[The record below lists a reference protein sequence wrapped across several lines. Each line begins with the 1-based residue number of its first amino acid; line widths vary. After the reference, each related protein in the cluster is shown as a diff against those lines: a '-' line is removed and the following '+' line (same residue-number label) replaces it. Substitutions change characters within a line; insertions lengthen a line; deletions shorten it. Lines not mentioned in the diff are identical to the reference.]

1 MERSIDEIYEIYER
15 YCNSLKYCNR
25 FFVDKEIHDFF
36 DKIIENNTRII
47 PRNNILY
54 RARINK
60 EGDSTPFRDKD
71 IGLPPRNILSLGR
84 VNPYG
89 INYLYLAIDIE
100 TAISEVRP
108 KINDYVTVGSFK
120 VKRNINVVELSTV
133 ACCTIRKGNIPTAK
147 EILNFMSCLSIE
159 FRKPIDS
166 LKELEYLPMQYFT
179 EYCKFKGID
188 GVKFLSSVMSN
199 SIDEEFNKHFN
210 ITLFDDTNVEY
221 VDSEVYEIDKI
232 KYEFEKIV

>member
-1 MERSIDEIYEIYER
+1 MERSIDEIYEIYKR

-25 FFVDKEIHDFF
+25 FFVDKEIHKFF
-36 DKIIENNTRII
+36 DKIIENNTSII
-47 PRNNILY
+47 PKNNILY

-71 IGLPPRNILSLGR
+71 IGLPPQNILSLGR

-89 INYLYLAIDIE
+89 INYLYLATDAK

-108 KINDYVTVGSFK
+108 NINNYVTVGRFK
-120 VKRNINVVELSTV
+120 AEKDIRVVVFSMSSYGGGPIGET
-133 ACCTIRKGNIPTAK
+133 PTAI
-147 EILNFMSCLSIE
+147 ETMRFAMYLSSE

-166 LKELEYLPMQYFT
+166 LKELEYLPMQYFS
-179 EYCKFKGID
+179 EYCKAKGID

-199 SIDEEFNKHFN
+199 NMDKHFYYGYQ
-210 ITLFDDTNVEY
+210 IIMIK
-221 VDSEVYEIDKI
+221 ID
-232 KYEFEKIV
+232 FPLVRN

>member
-1 MERSIDEIYEIYER
+1 MERSIDEIYEIYKR

-25 FFVDKEIHDFF
+25 FFVDKEIHEFF

-54 RARINK
+54 RARINN

-71 IGLPPRNILSLGR
+71 IGLPPQNILSLGR

-89 INYLYLAIDIE
+89 INYLYLATDAE

-108 KINDYVTVGSFK
+108 KINDYVTIGSFK
-120 VKRNINVVELSTV
+120 AKRNIKVVELSMVTCAGGSV
-133 ACCTIRKGNIPTAK
+133 GDIPTAR
-147 EILNFMSCLSIE
+147 ETSNFMTYLSIE
-159 FRKPIDS
+159 FRKPIET

-179 EYCKFKGID
+179 EYCKAKGID

-199 SIDEEFNKHFN
+199 NINKHFN
-210 ITLFDDTNVEY
+210 IALFDNTNVEY